1 MFKTPILR
9 SLKPI
14 DATVLQAFNFLYDG
28 QNQAVRNNLIIET
41 LDGTVI
47 YNQTQNTFALSHSLP
62 ANTLV
67 NGNSYRAKV
76 RVGDVNNNWTSFS
89 EFLIFHTLAK
99 PVILVT
105 SIDEHGKVYNQTIN
119 FEATYAHPNN
129 EPLQSYR
136 YYLYD
141 NNQTLITAFPEKFAD
156 GSLPITQEITGLVNG
171 DLYHVQIGIT
181 TPKGQEEYSEMFP
194 FTPFYI
200 SPFIAGVLRAD
211 NVEEQ
216 GAVKVNISARQV
228 MFKLYDINDTEIPFE
243 NIEYVDGE
251 KIDLNRVDYKRIS
264 SNSEDGFGIDRENFY
279 CQLWVGNV
287 IENEVIFKLYSP
299 NGWLELKYYGN
310 KFHVFKYYYNNSIVA
325 HFASN
330 EVLLGGQM
338 NVGLR
343 QFNGLVD
350 VFAKVVE

>member
-9 SLKPI
+9 TLKPI

-47 YNQTQNTFALSHSLP
+47 YNQTQNTFALSHNLP

-141 NNQTLITAFPEKFAD
+141 NNQTLITAFPD
-156 GSLPITQEITGLVNG
+156 G

-181 TPKGQEEYSEMFP
+181 TPKGQEEYSQMFP

-228 MFKLYDINDTEIPFE
+228 MFKLYGINDTEMPFE
-243 NIEYVDGE
+243 DVEYVDGE

-279 CQLWVGNV
+279 CQLWVENV
-287 IENEVIFKLYSP
+287 IENEIIFKLYSP

-343 QFNGLVD
+343 QFNGLID

>member
-9 SLKPI
+9 SLRPV
-14 DATVLQAFNFLYDG
+14 DATVLQVLNFLYDG
-28 QNQAVRNNLIIET
+28 QNQAVRNNLVIET
-41 LDGTVI
+41 LGGSVV
-47 YNQTQNTFALSHSLP
+47 YNQTQNTFALSHNLP

-76 RVGDVNNNWTSFS
+76 RVGDVNNNWTNFS

-119 FEATYAHPNN
+119 FEATYTHPNN

-171 DLYHVQIGIT
+171 DLYHVQIGIM
-181 TPKGQEEYSEMFP
+181 TPKGQEYYTEKIP

-211 NVEEQ
+211 NIEEE
-216 GAVKVNISARQV
+216 GSVRVNISARQV
-228 MFKLYDINDTEIPFE
+228 VF
-243 NIEYVDGE
+243 
-251 KIDLNRVDYKRIS
+251 R
-264 SNSEDGFGIDRENFY
+264 
-279 CQLWVGNV
+279 LW
-287 IENEVIFKLYSP
+287 S
-299 NGWLELKYYGN
+299 
-310 KFHVFKYYYNNSIVA
+310 
-325 HFASN
+325 
-330 EVLLGGQM
+330 M
-338 NVGLR
+338 
-343 QFNGLVD
+343 D
-350 VFAKVVE
+350 